1 MTKSLLESVPGQ
13 PLETSTN
20 EESLNEH
27 SRPLSKKGEVRP
39 RHYVATFSRRWCG
52 LPYTALCCLFLYFF
66 VEMYDMITIAPL
78 TAIFEQSLCR
88 KWYINHDPSRIN
100 FGGPVNEQFCKL
112 EPIQAAVAVLRG
124 WKLAFDTVPGTNL
137 LRLQTSTSC
146 NSNQSVTD
154 VV

>member
-27 SRPLSKKGEVRP
+27 SRLLPKKAKVRP
-39 RHYVATFSRRWCG
+39 RHDVATSSRRCCG
-52 LPYTALCCLFLYFF
+52 LPYTAVCCLFLYFF

-78 TAIFEQSLCR
+78 TAIFEQSVCR

-100 FGGPVNEQFCKL
+100 FGGSVNEQLCKL
-112 EPIQAAVAVLRG
+112 ESIQAAVAVLRG
-124 WKLAFDTVPGTNL
+124 WKLAFDTIPGTNL